1 MESEH
6 IKDPQRSKKGA
17 ITSGPRCCTRSRRRL
32 SCCRWPGQSGHVPQS
47 QLSLSLSL
55 YFTLLLL
62 QVACYIIHTSLMATC
77 ASDPCCCCR
86 QSVFVACEQA
96 RVILATCAVS
106 FCLHLSLPLSVAFFR
121 AVLLSLRKQIAVLI
135 AFLIN
140 CKCWWLPKSDNMLAV
155 LVLFPCLPL
164 SPFAARLPHS
174 QVRVMFGLKLR

>member
-17 ITSGPRCCTRSRRRL
+17 IASGPRCCTRSRRRL

-106 FCLHLSLPLSVAFFR
+106 FCLHLSLSFCCL
-121 AVLLSLRKQIAVLI
+121 LLSLRKQIAVLI

-140 CKCWWLPKSDNMLAV
+140 SKCWWLPKSDNMLAV
-155 LVLFPCLPL
+155 LALFPCLRL
-164 SPFAARLPHS
+164 SPFSACLPHS
-174 QVRVMFGLKLR
+174 QVRVMFVLTLR